1 MEEGDDVRQC
11 ACIKLDAWF
20 EHSRRWSAMH
30 GLICMALSIRA
41 RSEMSTGTNYIP
53 SSQSCMYRY
62 YYNTLATPDS
72 HRVLQL
78 VSAFFSKVR
87 ETILVF
93 YIQVLL

>member
-1 MEEGDDVRQC
+1 
-11 ACIKLDAWF
+11 
-20 EHSRRWSAMH
+20 MH

-41 RSEMSTGTNYIP
+41 RSEVSTVTNYIP

-87 ETILVF
+87 GTILVV
-93 YIQVLL
+93 YIHMLL